1 MSNIAGWSLFG
12 NLAGVGYTQGINL
25 LLNIFFGPAI
35 NAARGVAVTVQGI
48 VTGFVSN
55 FQMALNPQITKT
67 YAVNDLRRMHQLI
80 FASSKVSFFLL
91 LLIVL
96 PVSIYADV
104 ILKLWLKNV
113 PDHTVWFLRL
123 TLCIM
128 LVEALANP
136 LMVSSQATGRVK
148 IYQSVVGGT
157 LLLIVP
163 FSYIVLRMR
172 GVPES
177 VFCVHL
183 LIAVIAQTFRIVI
196 IGRYIHMSFGV
207 YLKNVLLRVFLV
219 LIVTSTLS
227 VILSYSL
234 PHTIISSL
242 IAMGLIIMLTLG
254 IIIMLGLSNHERT
267 LVYSKVK
274 LLVQSKFK

>member
-104 ILKLWLKNV
+104 ILKLWLK
-113 PDHTVWFLRL
+113 
-123 TLCIM
+123 M
-128 LVEALANP
+128 
-136 LMVSSQATGRVK
+136 
-148 IYQSVVGGT
+148 YQTILFG
-157 LLLIVP
+157 
-163 FSYIVLRMR
+163 
-172 GVPES
+172 
-177 VFCVHL
+177 
-183 LIAVIAQTFRIVI
+183 
-196 IGRYIHMSFGV
+196 SF
-207 YLKNVLLRVFLV
+207 
-219 LIVTSTLS
+219 
-227 VILSYSL
+227 
-234 PHTIISSL
+234 
-242 IAMGLIIMLTLG
+242 A
-254 IIIMLGLSNHERT
+254 
-267 LVYSKVK
+267 
-274 LLVQSKFK
+274 